1 MLGADAGHS
10 AWTRRPTARTRPE
23 ARRRV
28 GSVLGLQTWLC
39 PAQPVAE
46 DPAPAQGRKL
56 VRDAKYTRTQ
66 AGAGGGEGQVC
77 THTCRNSCTCLSTTV
92 TPQAP
97 LLPGCREQASL
108 EVPTGHQAVRSWHL
122 VMTPAEH
129 RVAAGVTKA
138 NKLREGSLHPETQGD
153 TTGFVPAG
161 PGAESSPGASALW
174 PPVWCVVQCR
184 LICGPRCDAPFW
196 WLPEVAA
203 WWRPPVHTGGGS
215 QHRSANRGEL
225 SPLLAGTRLVC
236 PTHGAGKLGTGS
248 RGPGRQ
254 AE

>member
-1 MLGADAGHS
+1 M
-10 AWTRRPTARTRPE
+10 
-23 ARRRV
+23 
-28 GSVLGLQTWLC
+28 
-39 PAQPVAE
+39 
-46 DPAPAQGRKL
+46 
-56 VRDAKYTRTQ
+56 RDAKYTRTQ

-97 LLPGCREQASL
+97 MLPGCREQASL

-161 PGAESSPGASALW
+161 PRAESSPGASALW

-184 LICGPRCDAPFW
+184 LIRGPRCDAPFW
-196 WLPEVAA
+196 WLPEVAV
-203 WWRPPVHTGGGS
+203 WWRQPVHTGGGS
-215 QHRSANRGEL
+215 RHRSVNRGEL